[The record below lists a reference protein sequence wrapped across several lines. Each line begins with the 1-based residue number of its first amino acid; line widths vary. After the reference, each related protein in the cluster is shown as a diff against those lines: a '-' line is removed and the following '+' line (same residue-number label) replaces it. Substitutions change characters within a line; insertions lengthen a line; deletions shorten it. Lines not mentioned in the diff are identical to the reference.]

1 MMRKQKALEL
11 INVSKIY
18 KGGLKAVDDISFIV
32 NQGDFFALLGPNG
45 AGKSTTL
52 GMISSLVNKTSGQ
65 IKIFGYDID
74 VDSQKA
80 RKHLGVM
87 SQEINL
93 NIFETP
99 LQTLITQA
107 GFFGVPRKEA
117 LPYAEEL
124 LKKVD
129 LYDKRNVQVRFLS
142 GGMKRRLMV
151 VRALIHKPKL
161 LILDE
166 PTAGVDV
173 ELRNALWE
181 MISEFHKNGL
191 TVILTTHYLEEAE
204 AMCNKIAL
212 IHKGVLHT
220 NTDMKTFLK
229 SADRQVYV
237 FDLKNAYL
245 GEEISLEIGQA
256 RLIDEYTLEVEVK
269 KGILLNDVF
278 NELVSNYN
286 LEIMDVRTKTAKLE
300 QLFID
305 VARNKI

>member
-1 MMRKQKALEL
+1 MRKQKALEL

-18 KGGLKAVDDISFIV
+18 KGGLKAVDNISFTV

-52 GMISSLVNKTSGQ
+52 GMISSLVNKTGGQ

-87 SQEINL
+87 AQEINL

-181 MISEFHKNGL
+181 MISEFNKDGL

-204 AMCNKIAL
+204 TMCNKIAL

-245 GEEISLEIGQA
+245 GEAISLEIGQA

>member
-1 MMRKQKALEL
+1 MRKQKALEL